1 MTQLDWNEQL
11 FEMIGRCRSN
21 SKSKVAAIVTRCQ
34 MIVSNNPDRII
45 NQRPLQFQS
54 LSQTSLE
61 LLPISQIEVIDF
73 TLKTAE
79 GELVFRRLPQR
90 Y

>member
-45 NQRPLQFQS
+45 KSKAASVSVPVTDKFR
-54 LSQTSLE
+54 
-61 LLPISQIEVIDF
+61 VIADF
-73 TLKTAE
+73 TN
-79 GELVFRRLPQR
+79 RS